1 MTETKQAWPALAEAS
16 YEVAVEMVEEVAVVV
31 TQKIAECDTS
41 FLADLQ
47 ALNFAIEQWNASRD
61 PGLPARP
68 WLCSPC
74 CKHFKSALPCP
85 IRSAL
90 MFLKVSK

>member
-31 TQKIAECDTS
+31 IQKIAECDTS

-61 PGLPARP
+61 PDDAGKLSTYQVGLQPTP
-68 WLCSPC
+68 DGGETQ
-74 CKHFKSALPCP
+74 
-85 IRSAL
+85 
-90 MFLKVSK
+90 